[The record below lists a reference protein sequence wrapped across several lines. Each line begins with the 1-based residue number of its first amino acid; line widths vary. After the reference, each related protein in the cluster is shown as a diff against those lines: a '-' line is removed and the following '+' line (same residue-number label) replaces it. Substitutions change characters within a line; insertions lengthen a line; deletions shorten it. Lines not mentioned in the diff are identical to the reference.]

1 MNSMSMG
8 SGWELTP
15 EEIKELEESL
25 RQPPPRDVNQVDSMR
40 DAAASLLAAVDAAAP
55 EERESLYNF
64 FVSGYPSLPEA
75 NPYPSPG
82 SIVLFESS
90 RLLTP
95 PEIAQEV
102 RIAAAAERQL
112 FAKGSHKAFA
122 HPEVNKQLVLMS
134 DLDKYFVPAAAGSP
148 ALLEAWFE
156 SRIDGHTRALGIRS
170 YSQGKLEILLP
181 QGCLLH

>member
-1 MNSMSMG
+1 MNSTSMG

-15 EEIKELEESL
+15 EEIRDLEESL
-25 RQPPPRDVNQVDSMR
+25 QQPPPRDMSEEASMR
-40 DAAASLLAAVDAAAP
+40 DAAASLIAAIDAAAP
-55 EERESLYNF
+55 EEREALYNF
-64 FVSGYPSLPEA
+64 FISGYPAAPEA
-75 NPYPSPG
+75 NAYPSPG

-90 RLLTP
+90 RIYTP

-102 RIAAAAERQL
+102 RIAAASQRQL
-112 FAKGSHKAFA
+112 FAKGPHRAFA

-134 DLDKYFVPAAAGSP
+134 DLEDYFMPAAAGSP

-170 YSQGKLEILLP
+170 YSQGKLELLLP
-181 QGCLLH
+181 QGCLFR